1 MNQALDYSYAYADF
15 LLREAYNQERMA
27 MCINEAVLLSEGAS
41 SSEFH
46 ILHEGFSDKLKE
58 IWNKFVRFIN
68 KIWLKFKAT
77 FDRILDNDR
86 GWVEKYKTI
95 ITQRP
100 LKLTISMT
108 DYQASIISQTHAEH
122 FDPAKINTMLKGN
135 IAYLQSINGIPSEI
149 SKYNGSE
156 DAEDIKTAI
165 RLAFCGGSDDEKE
178 VNTATFNMTD
188 VYNFVHDYKDK
199 IVKEMEKDIT
209 AISNSSAQFEK
220 LLKELNDAAKV
231 TEANKATENPSG
243 GDNNPDSGQNTDSG
257 SKPGQSST
265 GNGTQSTA
273 GSSGGTAGQSQSGN
287 NPSVPK
293 EAVYI
298 NTSFKVITEKNTIGT
313 SGDGSAGAGDV
324 NKANMAGG
332 VNTQSNTKYTAN
344 ANGLSGTAVDKDTV
358 KTASGHTEEQVKAA
372 VNTYSTINSGIV
384 SVKQTV
390 CQNMYKDYR
399 DIIKAHIKSY
409 VGETGE
415 KTVGKQGTDFR
426 NNQPQGTAGNP
437 NPAPAPA
444 EGQGGAPGEVN

>member
-1 MNQALDYSYAYADF
+1 MNQALDYSYAYANF

-46 ILHEGFSDKLKE
+46 ILHEGFTDKLKE

-122 FDPAKINTMLKGN
+122 FDPAKIDTMLKGN
-135 IAYLQSINGIPSEI
+135 IAYLQSINGLPSEI

-178 VNTATFNMTD
+178 VNTAAFNMTD

-199 IVKEMEKDIT
+199 IVKEMEKDKT
-209 AISNSSAQFEK
+209 AITNSSAQFQK
-220 LLKELNDAAKV
+220 LLTELNNAAKAA
-231 TEANKATENPSG
+231 EANKATENPSG
-243 GDNNPDSGQNTDSG
+243 AEDN
-257 SKPGQSST
+257 KPGQSGT
-265 GNGTQSTA
+265 GGGTQNPANNNNHTNP
-273 GSSGGTAGQSQSGN
+273 SGQPQTGN
-287 NPSVPK
+287 NPSAPK

-313 SGDGSAGAGDV
+313 SGDGSAGAGDI

-332 VNTQSNTKYTAN
+332 VNTQSNTKYAAN

-358 KTASGHTEEQVKAA
+358 KTASGHTEEQVQAA
-372 VNTYSTINSGIV
+372 INTYTTINSGILT
-384 SVKQTV
+384 VKQTV

-415 KTVGKQGTDFR
+415 KTAGKQGTDFR
-426 NNQPQGTAGNP
+426 SNQPQGTAGNP
-437 NPAPAPA
+437 NPTPPPA
-444 EGQGGAPGEVN
+444 EGQGGAPGEVK